1 LFRAGRED
9 SVVFAPLGFFRAG
22 REDFVVFA
30 RDFVDLPEHPTAV
43 KSIAVSQ
50 TLRRMRLF
58 PQIAISHA
66 RRHAAP
72 ESAERVS
79 GNSSG

>member
-1 LFRAGRED
+1 
-9 SVVFAPLGFFRAG
+9 
-22 REDFVVFA
+22 
-30 RDFVDLPEHPTAV
+30 VDLPEHPTAV

>member
-1 LFRAGRED
+1 MGFFLAGSED
-9 SVVFAPLGFFRAG
+9 LVVFAG

-30 RDFVDLPEHPTAV
+30 RDFVALPEHPTAV

-66 RRHAAP
+66 RRHAAADSP
-72 ESAERVS
+72 EIVS
-79 GNSSG
+79 GNGGG